1 MTTTDQVHAYMA
13 EHGTVPSV
21 ATICALYEGQDDYL
35 AQVGEVLRATTEK
48 DVTS

>member
-13 EHGTVPSV
+13 EHGIVPSI

-35 AQVGEVLRATTEK
+35 AQVGEALRAATEK
-48 DVTS
+48 DM